1 MDEACAELD
10 KLPPVKRF
18 EPTPLSLAE
27 LEQIAEEKR
36 SFNITNEDGVF
47 IVTADWLAPI
57 LYNCNME
64 DYESLQYFQR
74 VLRQSGIIDELERM
88 GIEEDDVVSIYD
100 FEFNYVR

>member
-1 MDEACAELD
+1 
-10 KLPPVKRF
+10 
-18 EPTPLSLAE
+18 
-27 LEQIAEEKR
+27 
-36 SFNITNEDGVF
+36 
-47 IVTADWLAPI
+47 
-57 LYNCNME
+57 ME

>member
-1 MDEACAELD
+1 MFTENDLKQIAARGITEE
-10 KLPPVKRF
+10 KVRQQ
-18 EPTPLSLAE
+18 

-36 SFNITNEDGVF
+36 SFSITNEDGVF

-88 GIEEDDVVSIYD
+88 GIEEDDMVSIYD

>member
-18 EPTPLSLAE
+18 EPTPLT
-27 LEQIAEEKR
+27 LEEIEQMAEEKR
-36 SFNITNEDGVF
+36 SFSIENADGVY